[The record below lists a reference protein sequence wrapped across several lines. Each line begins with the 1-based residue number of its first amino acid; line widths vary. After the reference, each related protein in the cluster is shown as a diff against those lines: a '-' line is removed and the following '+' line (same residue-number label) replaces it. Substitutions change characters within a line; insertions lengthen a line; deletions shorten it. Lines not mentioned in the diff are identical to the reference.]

1 MIADARTADAAAS
14 AAVASATPEDGGAA
28 VARLLPAANGAEAL
42 IQLLVAHGVEYLFLN
57 PGTDTAPVQEAI
69 VGLAAR
75 GHAVPR
81 IISCLY
87 ENVALAAAHGY
98 FCITRRPQA
107 VLVHVDSGTQ
117 NLGGNLHNTLRGHG
131 GVLIIAGRTPYTAD
145 GLAPG
150 SRDRGIQWFQDVPD
164 QIGIVRSYVK
174 WSHELARTDTLP
186 YLIPRAVQVA
196 ASEPAGAVYLTIAR
210 EVLMAPLDGVTLLP
224 PSRTRPTITGP
235 GDLDGIETIARWLA
249 EAERPL
255 IVAGTVGRHPAA
267 VASLARL
274 AETVGCAVTDKS
286 GPLNLPLSHPLFRA
300 NATAALRAA
309 DVVLILDAQVP
320 WVPKDG
326 QPPESARI
334 AQIDIDPLKAS
345 IPLWGFPVTLPLLGD
360 TSKALPLL
368 LAAIERRATPE
379 RRAAWEARRADLEA
393 EAARQ
398 AAAVAA
404 RLAEQ
409 RTRRPIA
416 PEWAAAV
423 LGDLLPP
430 DAIVVEEA
438 VTNQGPVREQIRREL
453 PGTLLHPIGPGLGWA
468 TGASIGVKLAAPER
482 TVAAVVGDGSF
493 VFGSPVAALYAA
505 QQAGAPFLTVVLNNG
520 GYNASKQPIVGL
532 FPGGASVQADAY
544 PGVRWEHGPDF
555 AALARSCHA
564 YGERVEDPAE
574 MRPAVERAL
583 AALARGQAAVLDVVI
598 ARI

>member
-1 MIADARTADAAAS
+1 MIVDARSAADAA
-14 AAVASATPEDGGAA
+14 PET
-28 VARLLPAANGAEAL
+28 VARQLPADNGAEAL

-69 VGLAAR
+69 VALGSR
-75 GHAVPR
+75 GQAVPR
-81 IISCLY
+81 IVSCLY

-107 VLVHVDSGTQ
+107 VLVHVDAGTQ
-117 NLGGNLHNTLRGHG
+117 NLGGNLHNTQRGHG
-131 GVLIIAGRTPYTAD
+131 GVIIIAGRTPYTVD
-145 GLAPG
+145 GVAPG
-150 SRDRGIQWFQDVPD
+150 SRDRGIQWYQDQPD
-164 QIGIVRSYVK
+164 QIGIVRNYVK
-174 WSHELARTDTLP
+174 WSHELGRTDTLH

-196 ASEPAGAVYLTIAR
+196 ASEPAGAVYMTVAR

-224 PSRTRPTITGP
+224 PARTRPTITGA
-235 GDLDGIETIARWLA
+235 GDLDGIETIAGWLA
-249 EAERPL
+249 DAERPL
-255 IVAGTVGRHPAA
+255 IIAGTVGRNPAA
-267 VASLARL
+267 VASLTAL
-274 AETVGCAVTDKS
+274 AEAVGCIVTDKS

-300 NATAALRAA
+300 NATGLLREA
-309 DVVLILDAQVP
+309 DVVLILDSQVP

-345 IPLWGFPVTLPLLGD
+345 MPLWGFPVTLPLLGD
-360 TSKALPLL
+360 TAKAMPLL

-379 RRAAWEARRADLEA
+379 RRAVWEVRRQRYETEAARRA
-393 EAARQ
+393 Q
-398 AAAVAA
+398 TVAA
-404 RLAEQ
+404 RLDEQ

-416 PEWAAAV
+416 PEWAAAA
-423 LGDLLPP
+423 LAELLPP

-438 VTNQGPVREQIRREL
+438 VTNQAAVRQHIRREL

-468 TGASIGVKLAAPER
+468 TGAAIGVKLAAPDR
-482 TVAAVVGDGSF
+482 VVVAIVGDGSF

-505 QQAGAPFLTVVLNNG
+505 QQAQAPTLTVILNNG
-520 GYNASKQPIVGL
+520 GYHASKQPIVGL

-544 PGVRWEHGPDF
+544 PGVRFEQPPDY

-574 MRPAVERAL
+574 MLPAIKRAL
-583 AALARGQAAVLDVVI
+583 AALEQGQSAVLDVI
-598 ARI
+598 LAPI